1 MGNNGMS
8 IVVGVDGTDHA
19 IDAARW
25 AGAVAARS
33 GGSLHLVHVM
43 RPVDE
48 ALLVLASPQQADAGA
63 YPRELGREVLDRV
76 AEKVR
81 ADLPGLRIS
90 RTLTH
95 RSAEDA
101 LTELSRH
108 ARVVVLACAEVSP
121 AGALLV
127 GSTTLTVAAHSAC
140 PVVAWRGDTVTL
152 TAAPIVVGVDDDE
165 SAHSALVT
173 AFGLADRL
181 GVGVTVVHALSARRA
196 PGEVNIP
203 VIVDW
208 AALENE
214 ALLKLS
220 AAVAAVADRWPRI
233 AVGYAVKSGRA
244 GQVILDIAAGAQLI
258 VVGTRGRGN
267 VASVLLGSTGLSL
280 LHHSSVPVVL
290 CPASCVAEE
299 SPPPMPSLAITP
311 TPVPVSTG

>member
-1 MGNNGMS
+1 MGNDGMS

-48 ALLVLASPQQADAGA
+48 ALLVLTSPHQADAGA

-81 ADLPGLRIS
+81 ADFPGLRIS
-90 RTLTH
+90 RTLSH
-95 RSAEDA
+95 RSPGNA
-101 LTELSRH
+101 LTEHSRH
-108 ARVVVLACAEVSP
+108 ARMVVLACAEVSP
-121 AGALLV
+121 AGALLA

-140 PVVAWRGDTVTL
+140 PVVAWRGGTVAP
-152 TAAPIVVGVDDDE
+152 TAAPIVVGVDE
-165 SAHSALVT
+165 AERSHTALVT

-181 GVGVTVVHALSARRA
+181 GVGVTVVHALPERRA

-208 AALENE
+208 EALESE
-214 ALLKLS
+214 ALQKLS
-220 AAVAAVADRWPRI
+220 ATVAPVADRWPRVDV
-233 AVGYAVKSGRA
+233 AYAVKTGRA
-244 GQVILDIAAGAQLI
+244 GRVILDHAAGAQLI

-267 VASVLLGSTGLSL
+267 VASALLGSTGLRL
-280 LHHSSVPVVL
+280 LHHSPVPIVL
-290 CPASCVAEE
+290 CPASSVADE
-299 SPPPMPSLAITP
+299 SALPDDRFRNPANADPR
-311 TPVPVSTG
+311 